1 MPQFVLVLQRPMFHR
16 VSITKL
22 ISSYY
27 NNDSTRSNYIIVTR
41 NSIIKL
47 YSVKNKQAFLNVSYT
62 F

>member
-1 MPQFVLVLQRPMFHR
+1 MPQFVLVLQTPMFHR
-16 VSITKL
+16 VSITKSIL
-22 ISSYY
+22 SYH
-27 NNDSTRSNYIIVTR
+27 NNDITRCNYIIVTR